1 MPLEPDPQAVVSAWD
16 IGALLF
22 GRYRVLRELGRGGMG
37 VVLLA
42 QDEKLDQPVALKV
55 ISERVVHDAEAIH
68 ALRLEVLRGRDL
80 THTGIVRTYHFE
92 HEGGLAAI
100 VMEYI
105 DGHTLAQLK
114 ALQPGRCFD
123 PAEILPWLEQLCPAL
138 DYAHRDARI
147 VHRDLKPANLMLTAA
162 GQVKV
167 ADFGI
172 ASRLPDPASGQTGAT
187 GKGGTARYMSP
198 QQALGDAPSPLDDVY
213 SLGATFYELLTS
225 KPPFLGANILP
236 QVLQAIPPP
245 VNARRDEFGIADRAP
260 ISPIWEE
267 AIAACLAKEPEDRPR
282 SAGEFLHRLKSLPFE
297 PPVPTNPRPPPPPP
311 SPNTLGRRASK
322 AAANRRAWTWGIG
335 VAVVVFAAIPS
346 WLSTRESES
355 LALKV
360 ATNERP
366 FLNSLGMKFAPVP
379 IKGGPTDGKR
389 VLFCVWETRVQDYA
403 EFAKEDTRKDKDATW
418 KDCESRGEKQGL
430 THPVVYVSW
439 EDARA
444 FCDWLTKKEHA
455 AGRLDARSEYR
466 LPSDHEWSCAVGIG
480 DRENPKASPADK
492 SGKVPDVRPW
502 GTQWPPPRGAGNFAD
517 ATLKKKLPK
526 CTIFNNY
533 DDGFAFTAPTGSFTP
548 NQFGIYDLS
557 GNVWEWCDDPLKP
570 GDTSRVYRGGSFDG
584 GWHGFFLSSYRY
596 GFAPTR
602 RLDNCGF
609 RCVVAM
615 SGE

>member
-1 MPLEPDPQAVVSAWD
+1 MAESVPPVSE
-16 IGALLF
+16 GALIF

-42 QDEKLDQPVALKV
+42 HDEKLDQPVALKLV
-55 ISERVVHDAEAIH
+55 SDLVVNDAESIRD
-68 ALRLEVLRGRDL
+68 LRLEVLRGREL
-80 THTGIVRTYHFE
+80 THTGIVRTYQFE
-92 HEGGLAAI
+92 HDDGMGAI
-100 VMEYI
+100 VMEYV
-105 DGHTLAQLK
+105 DGHTLAQVK
-114 ALQPGRCFD
+114 TLQPGHCFD
-123 PAEILPWLEQLCPAL
+123 PADLLPWLDQLCPAL

-147 VHRDLKPANLMLTAA
+147 VHRDLKPANIMVTSS

-172 ASRLPDPASGQTGAT
+172 ASRLPDPESGQTEAT

-198 QQALGDAPSPLDDVY
+198 QQAQGFAPSPLDDVY
-213 SLGATFYELLTS
+213 SLGATIYELLTS
-225 KPPFLGANILP
+225 KPPFLGAHILP

-245 VNARRDEFGIADRAP
+245 MAARREELGIAGRAE

-267 AIAACLAKEPEDRPR
+267 AIAACLAKEPEDRPQ
-282 SAGEFLHRLKSLPFE
+282 SAGEFLHRLKTPPHV
-297 PPVPTNPRPPPPPP
+297 PPVAVTPQPLPPRP
-311 SPNTLGRRASK
+311 SPNTLPHRASK

-335 VAVVVFAAIPS
+335 VAVIAFAAITT
-346 WLSTRESES
+346 WLGTRESES
-355 LALKV
+355 LALKA
-360 ATNERP
+360 ATKERP
-366 FLNSLGMKFAPVP
+366 FINSLGMKFVSVP
-379 IKGGPTDGKR
+379 IIGGPTDGKR
-389 VLFCVWETRVQDYA
+389 VLFSIWETRVQDYA
-403 EFAKEDTRKDKDATW
+403 QFAKEDPRKDKDATW
-418 KDCESRGEKQGL
+418 KDCEYCGEKQGL
-430 THPVVYVSW
+430 THPVVFVSW

-557 GNVWEWCDDPLKP
+557 GNVWEWCDDPWKP

-584 GWHGFFLSSYRY
+584 GWYGFFLSSYRY
-596 GFAPTR
+596 GLAPTR
-602 RLDNCGF
+602 RLFNCGF
-609 RCVVAM
+609 RCVVGTT
-615 SGE
+615 GE